1 MTASTIGRIA
11 AVLATVSALTALV
24 GVAQA
29 GTSRSPS
36 VSNAEYRALMLRS
49 EALNQKYGLGAE
61 RAVHQGV
68 TAAERALMLRSEAL
82 NQKYGLGAE
91 RAVLQRM
98 AAAERALMLRSEAL
112 NQKYGLGPQR
122 AVPQGMAAAERA
134 LMLRSEAL
142 NQTSGL
148 GEQRAAAVASQPTN
162 STRGFAWG
170 AFGIG
175 AAVMFGLAL
184 LAGGFFVRHRLLAT
198 LPRVRTSP

>member
-1 MTASTIGRIA
+1 MIASTIGRIA
-11 AVLATVSALTALV
+11 AVLATVSALTALA

-29 GTSRSPS
+29 GTSPS

-49 EALNQKYGLGAE
+49 EALNEKYGLG
-61 RAVHQGV
+61 G
-68 TAAERALMLRSEAL
+68 
-82 NQKYGLGAE
+82 E
-91 RAVLQRM
+91 RAVL
-98 AAAERALMLRSEAL
+98 
-112 NQKYGLGPQR
+112 
-122 AVPQGMAAAERA
+122 QGMAAAERA

-142 NQTSGL
+142 NQTYGL
-148 GEQRAAAVASQPTN
+148 GKQKAAAVASQPTN